1 MNNVN
6 YHLYN
11 VVVAG
16 NAVSLE
22 HDMDWTSVRSEK
34 NFYGGNLKEGD
45 PAYKIMYNKKFM
57 IIDDTGNVT
66 IYALNYDKVYAN
78 RRDIHVTFG
87 HNQTLNAW
95 YRLLSD
101 MTIVAYRDAI
111 IKTNEVVNEDIIK
124 SNKENILIE
133 LSYAAAISRELLRI
147 LPKNAAFVV
156 TGDTHGEVMSFAI
169 WLELMEGL
177 SAKGIHLGDVLDYK
191 KDSWRM
197 KLDEWDK
204 GNTLIWSAMLRI
216 RDYIHIDYLSRY
228 TINAII
234 CVGNHDQ
241 GLCNIN
247 GNEITKLPT
256 IACELVLS
264 VFLNF
269 HNKQFLLQ
277 HGLIRYEQDFMHQ
290 NRYRYMNIDIQ
301 TFWFKDN
308 EMYLSE
314 DINSR
319 GQTDGLAYIFPS
331 SVLNK
336 DYHSKLYNTIN
347 YFDHMDVNPERLA
360 EKLRVAM
367 RNETTGTLNPTI
379 VFGHS
384 YDYFALPF
392 HALYAD
398 HSKETSFPQAG
409 ETDGREIQYQY
420 DNDEAIRKKLLDTES
435 AISLWATVISMDD
448 VYKYADHGQDYF
460 VDKAIASQRTI
471 RNEYQTA
478 VQNAR
483 TGTSIHKYSID
494 QAINARDRSFNQIQ
508 NKNVFMQNMTGGGEA
523 VITITFAIILLIII
537 IVIIVCIVKGSD
549 IKPCT
554 CNHK

>member
-11 VVVAG
+11 VAVAG
-16 NAVSLE
+16 NVVSLE
-22 HDMDWTSVRSEK
+22 HDMNWVSVRGEK

-45 PAYKIMYNKKFM
+45 PAYKVMYNKKFM
-57 IIDDTGNVT
+57 IIDASGNVN

-78 RRDIHVTFG
+78 RQDIHTTFD
-87 HNQTLNAW
+87 HNQTLNEW
-95 YRLLSD
+95 YRSLSD
-101 MTIVAYRDAI
+101 KTIDAYRDAI
-111 IKTNEVVNEDIIK
+111 IKTNEVVTDNIIQ

-133 LSYAAAISRELLRI
+133 LSYAAAISRELLKL
-147 LPKNAAFVV
+147 LPINAAFVV

-169 WLELMEGL
+169 WLELMAGL
-177 SAKGIHLGDVLDYK
+177 RVKGIHLGDVLDYK
-191 KDSWRM
+191 KDSWGM
-197 KLDEWDK
+197 KLDAWD

-241 GLCNIN
+241 GLCVIN
-247 GNEITKLPT
+247 DQIIKLQSIT
-256 IACELVLS
+256 CELVLS

-308 EMYLSE
+308 KMYLSK

-336 DYHSKLYNTIN
+336 DYHSKLYDTIKF
-347 YFDHMDVNPERLA
+347 FDHMDVNPERLA

-398 HSKETSFPQAG
+398 RSKETSFPQAG

-448 VYKYADHGQDYF
+448 VYKYAEHGKDYF

-471 RNEYQTA
+471 ENEYNAA
-478 VQNAR
+478 VQSAG

-494 QAINARDRSFNQIQ
+494 QAVRARDRSINQIQ
-508 NKNVFMQNMTGGGEA
+508 NKNEFMRNMTGGGEA
-523 VITITFAIILLIII
+523 VITITFAIILLIVI
-537 IVIIVCIVKGSD
+537 IVIIVCIVKGND